1 VLRCVLAAG
10 ILEVGMKCRGN
21 MRRLIPVPVRSTL
34 ALIALIFAVWPQAAD
49 AQIRMPIV
57 GAGGVTWPV
66 AVSGLKNL
74 GGDESQ
80 VISSN
85 FDRVLSRDLTLSGYY
100 TLVDPH
106 SFIEDPQKSGYELGQ
121 FNFDDWKSIRAEFL
135 VKGSVQISGR
145 KVNLTARLFDVYQQR
160 SIMGRT
166 FSGDAKEVPR
176 MARRFADAI
185 LKAVTGIQG
194 PFDSKLAFVST
205 RGGRF
210 KEIYTQS
217 IDGEDLFQVTNNPTI
232 NLFPMWDHNA
242 DQLLYLSYK
251 TMSPGLYIANLVE
264 QRESRIDT
272 HHGRI
277 IGGAI
282 SPDGHQVV
290 GAIEN
295 SGVTNLYLMDP
306 KGYELRELTDTGGI
320 NVSPSFSPDG
330 RTLAFTSDRSG
341 TPQIY
346 TMSVEGGAAKR
357 ITYSGNYN
365 TTPAISPKGDSIAY
379 QSREGGRF
387 DIFQIPIGGG
397 TPVMLTDG
405 VGSNESASWSPD
417 ARYIAFASM
426 RGGRWRIYILQVESH
441 KIISAL
447 TEDKGNDTNPS
458 WSWWLGD

>member
-1 VLRCVLAAG
+1 
-10 ILEVGMKCRGN
+10 
-21 MRRLIPVPVRSTL
+21 MRRLLLSLLPAIAFLLSLSLADNAAAQTRMIIPGTSG
-34 ALIALIFAVWPQAAD
+34 Q
-49 AQIRMPIV
+49 
-57 GAGGVTWPV
+57 TWPI

-74 GGDESQ
+74 GGDDDQ
-80 VISSN
+80 AISSK
-85 FDRVLSRDLTLSGYY
+85 FDRILSRDLMLSGYY

-106 SFIEDPQKSGYELGQ
+106 TFIEDPQKSGYELGQ
-121 FNFDDWKSIRAEFL
+121 FNFDDWKSIRAEFV
-135 VKGSVQISGR
+135 VKGAVQVSGG
-145 KVNLTARLFDVYQQR
+145 KVQLTARLFDVYGQR
-160 SIMGRT
+160 SVMGKT
-166 FSGDAKEVPR
+166 FNGDPNEAPR
-176 MARRFADAI
+176 MARRFADAV

-205 RGGRF
+205 RSGRF

-251 TMSPGLYIANLVE
+251 TMAPALYIANLRE
-264 QRESRIDT
+264 RRESRIDT

-282 SPDGHQVV
+282 TPDGHQIVA
-290 GAIEN
+290 AIEN
-295 SGVTNLYLMDP
+295 AGATNLYLMDSQ
-306 KGYELRELTDTGGI
+306 GHEIRGLTDTGGI
-320 NVSPSFSPDG
+320 NVSPNFSPDG
-330 RTLAFTSDRSG
+330 QTLAFTSDRSG

-346 TMSVEGGAAKR
+346 TMSIEGGAAKR
-357 ITYSGNYN
+357 VTYSGDYN
-365 TTPAISPKGDSIAY
+365 TTPAISPKGDTIAY
-379 QSREGGRF
+379 QSRSGGRF

-405 VGSNESASWSPD
+405 SGSNESASWSPD
-417 ARYIAFASM
+417 GRYIAFTST
-426 RGGRWRIYILQVESH
+426 RGGRSRIYILQVESH

-447 TEDKGNDTNPS
+447 TEGNGNDSNPS